1 MAVSRRIFLGGGVA
15 TMIAC
20 ASAPLAA
27 LAGGGRPLPHD
38 TALPNRNSGSIGD
51 IAGISAKKPE
61 TPEQRYGGVANL
73 TRDSFAGAVGSAF
86 KLTGTSGKS
95 RAFWLRLLSVTD
107 LNVPPPANPAAMAV
121 SPPPAAQQIVRT
133 DSFSLAFFGGPLHA
147 VQQDTFFV
155 EHPEL
160 GQFALF
166 IVPAGPQQYTAI
178 VNRLQTKTVL
188 PV

>member
-27 LAGGGRPLPHD
+27 LAGGGRPLPTD
-38 TALPNRNSGSIGD
+38 SGLPNRNIGS
-51 IAGISAKKPE
+51 AGNIPDVSARQIV
-61 TPEQRYGGVANL
+61 TPEHRYGGVAHL
-73 TRDSFAGAVGSAF
+73 TRDSFAAAVGSAF
-86 KLTGTSGKS
+86 KFTNTSENS
-95 RAFWLRLLSVTD
+95 RVFWLRLLSVTD
-107 LNVPPPANPAAMAV
+107 LTPAPAMNPASMAV
-121 SPPPAAQQIVRT
+121 APPLAARQLVLT
-133 DSFSLAFFGGPLHA
+133 DSFSLAFFGGPLHN
-147 VQQDTFFV
+147 VQQETFFV
-155 EHPEL
+155 EHSDL